1 MLFAILTFLFGEG
14 DMQKGYL
21 NLNFLIG
28 FGLEKIA
35 TDAAKLIKDLSSK
48 YKNTNWSFEY
58 SPESFTG
65 TELDYAVEVCDEV
78 VDI

>member
-35 TDAAKLIKDLSSK
+35 TDAVNLEQLVPLIVNGP
-48 YKNTNWSFEY
+48 YFNAPIF
-58 SPESFTG
+58 
-65 TELDYAVEVCDEV
+65 
-78 VDI
+78 

>member
-21 NLNFLIG
+21 NLSFLIG

-35 TDAAKLIKDLSSK
+35 TDAVNLEQLVPLIVNGRL
-48 YKNTNWSFEY
+48 
-58 SPESFTG
+58 
-65 TELDYAVEVCDEV
+65 
-78 VDI
+78 